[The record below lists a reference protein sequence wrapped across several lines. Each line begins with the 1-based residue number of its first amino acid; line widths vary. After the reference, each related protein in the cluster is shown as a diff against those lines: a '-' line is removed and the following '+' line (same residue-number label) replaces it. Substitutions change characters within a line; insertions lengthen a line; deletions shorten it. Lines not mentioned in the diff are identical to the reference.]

1 MPSVSADRRT
11 FGRNDM
17 LDIIL
22 IAAGC
27 GCFVVAIAYTY
38 ACDRL

>member
-1 MPSVSADRRT
+1 LASPDRVI
-11 FGRNDM
+11 FGSKQM

-22 IAAGC
+22 IAVGV
-27 GCFVVAIAYTY
+27 GCFAIAIAYTY

>member
-1 MPSVSADRRT
+1 MPWAAPDRVG
-11 FGRNDM
+11 FWSMDM

-22 IAAGC
+22 IAVGV
-27 GCFVVAIAYTY
+27 GCFAIAIAYTY

>member
-1 MPSVSADRRT
+1 ME
-11 FGRNDM
+11 M

-22 IAAGC
+22 IAVGV
-27 GCFVVAIAYTY
+27 GCFAIAIAYVH

>member
-1 MPSVSADRRT
+1 LRCRLSRLFLGSIR
-11 FGRNDM
+11 M

-22 IAAGC
+22 IAAGV
-27 GCFVVAIAYTY
+27 GCFAIAIAYTY